1 MKMSRRFSRVLL
13 TGATLLLASILLF
26 LYLKSSTNQ
35 NAAFIESRDLIA
47 QIKQLNAQWE
57 TEVLKARVAINHNY
71 DSLVSPLTE
80 MTSLW
85 GRFETIVPNHG
96 RNNSEQWQASH
107 DAYLNAL
114 KEKTRLVEQFKSH
127 NAVLRNSEAFLST
140 AEDDIQGQ
148 LAHLSDDDKLLLQ
161 NIATDT
167 YDLLLSGLAFAQASS
182 NDKAADILVGL
193 NKLAVNKERL
203 PVELHAPIEILSNH
217 IALILREQPVVNALL
232 VKIAAIPVAE
242 RLDDITKLLNSDQ
255 QQDDIIDQR
264 YDFYTLVFSTLL
276 VILLLYLAIRLQRSF
291 AVINRVNKDL
301 QVSNE
306 GLEQRVEER
315 TRELKDTQS
324 ELLDTARQAGMAEIA
339 TNVLHNVGNV
349 LNSVNISADLVT
361 RKLRTSKALGLGKAM
376 QLINEHSH
384 DLGEFITRDEKGKLL
399 PGYLNQLVDAIAV
412 EQQSITEE
420 LALLS
425 KSVDHIKDIVATQQS
440 YAGASSLLEP
450 LHVSDLFE
458 DALRMNFGALT
469 RHHVKV
475 VKDYSDVPRV
485 MGDKH
490 RLLLILI
497 NLISNAKYAMS
508 DLSDRP
514 RQMTLGVK
522 VVDNATL
529 QVSVKDEGEGIAPEN
544 MTRIFAHGFTTRKEG
559 HGFGLHSCALA
570 AIEMNG
576 HLTAHSDGPGK
587 GALFTLQIPLINAE
601 VKHEQPVEPAS
612 NEAKRTLPGGFQPGV
627 AAGQSAT
634 GPRINPEH
642 RRQ

>member
-1 MKMSRRFSRVLL
+1 MKMSRRLSQVLL
-13 TGATLLLASILLF
+13 TGMTLLLASILLF
-26 LYLKSSTNQ
+26 LYLLSSTND
-35 NAAFIESRDLIA
+35 ASAYIESRDLIR
-47 QIKQLNAQWE
+47 QIKQLDAQWDSE
-57 TEVLKARVAINHNY
+57 ILKARIAITHNY
-71 DSLVSPLTE
+71 DPLVSPLTQ
-80 MTSLW
+80 MTGLW
-85 GRFETIVPNHG
+85 ARFEKIESGNG
-96 RNNSEQWQASH
+96 RKDSAQWQAVH
-107 DAYLNAL
+107 DAYLNAI

-127 NAVLRNSEAFLST
+127 NAVLRNSLAFLPT
-140 AEDDIQGQ
+140 AEDDIQSL
-148 LAHLSDDDKLLLQ
+148 LASLEDADKPMLQ
-161 NIATDT
+161 NVAIDT
-167 YDLLLSGLAFAQASS
+167 YDLVLSGLEFALVTSDDRAV
-182 NDKAADILVGL
+182 DILLGM

-203 PVELHAPIEILSNH
+203 PIEFHSPIEILNNH
-217 IALILREQPVVNALL
+217 IALILREQPVVNTLL
-232 VKIAAIPVAE
+232 DKIAAVPVAD
-242 RLDDITKLLNSDQ
+242 RLDNITNQLNAEQ
-255 QQDDIIDQR
+255 QQDNLSNQK
-264 YDFYTLVFSTLL
+264 YDFYVLVFSALLMVLL
-276 VILLLYLAIRLQRSF
+276 VYLAIRLLHSF
-291 AVINRVNKDL
+291 TVINRVNKEL
-301 QVSNE
+301 QAANE
-306 GLEQRVEER
+306 CLEQRVEDR

-376 QLINEHSH
+376 QLINDHSH

-399 PGYLNQLVDAIAV
+399 PGYLNQLVDAIAI

-420 LALLS
+420 LAQLS

-440 YAGASSLLEP
+440 YAGASSLVEP
-450 LHVSDLFE
+450 LHVSDLLE
-458 DALRMNFGALT
+458 DALRMNSGALT
-469 RHHVKV
+469 RHHVTV
-475 VKDYSDVPRV
+475 VKEYSDVPRV

-522 VVDNATL
+522 VVDNKTL

-576 HLTAHSDGPGK
+576 HLSAFSDGPGK

-601 VKHEQPVEPAS
+601 VKHEQPVEPAY
-612 NEAKRTLPGGFQPGV
+612 
-627 AAGQSAT
+627 SAD
-634 GPRINPEH
+634 R
-642 RRQ
+642 